1 MITRLYAMYQRS
13 KKILMFLLVLFSAI
27 TITTV
32 VLNAIGSSY
41 MSGGKLHLD
50 EKHEYIELIRRMPE
64 EVVFSGTH
72 QCITGGSQPLISET
86 WILGTVLEVVFLV
99 LAIWIVVK
107 HFRELRRS
115 LTRWATEDC
124 FRVLIET
131 HVLYFVG

>member
-1 MITRLYAMYQRS
+1 
-13 KKILMFLLVLFSAI
+13 MFLLVLFSAI

-41 MSGGKLHLD
+41 ISGGKLYLD

-64 EVVFSGTH
+64 EVVFYGTH